1 MKKKLIPY
9 LTTVILAIGFLGT
22 PGLVYAKTGAAAQE
36 KILSESVQYFEDGS
50 YVTVIVTEK
59 PSALALSA
67 AYSLSGSKDYTYRA
81 KDGTEIW
88 RFTVHGTFAVN
99 SGISSACTESSY
111 SYSISDD
118 AWELESASAVSSGN
132 QAIGESTFVRKLL
145 LFTLESRDCGVVLTC
160 DANGNLF

>member
-1 MKKKLIPY
+1 MKKHLIPY
-9 LTTVILAIGFLGT
+9 LTAVILSIGFLGA
-22 PGLVYAKTGAAAQE
+22 PGLVYAKTGATAQE
-36 KILSESVQYFEDGS
+36 KILSETVEYFEDGS
-50 YVTVIVTEK
+50 YLTVTVTEK
-59 PSALALSA
+59 PSALARSA
-67 AYSLSGSKDYTYRA
+67 AYSVSGSKYYAYRA
-81 KDGTEIW
+81 NDNTEHW

-118 AWELESASAVSSGN
+118 AWELESASSGSSGN
-132 QAIGESTFVRKLL
+132 QAIGEATFVRKLL